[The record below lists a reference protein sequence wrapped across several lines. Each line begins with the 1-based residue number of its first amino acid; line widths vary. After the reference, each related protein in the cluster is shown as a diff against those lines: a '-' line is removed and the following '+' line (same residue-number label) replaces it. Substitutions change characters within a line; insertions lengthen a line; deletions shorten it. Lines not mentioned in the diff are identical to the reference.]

1 MAISKVG
8 YQDFINAF
16 NQAHANIWNRPD
28 ITFFD
33 PSRQAPAHKSFIAS
47 QPQAAQLGYF
57 DVNNTP
63 WVLDII
69 NRMGVKEYAPPAP
82 VTPPA
87 PTALEQYNAFLQ
99 NTENQDLN
107 PINLIKADPTSVITN
122 RFFQLPQYQ
131 LLYGAP
137 GTLDANGAPIPEPS
151 LDPMQR
157 FKQDPGYQFQ
167 LEQGM
172 RQLQQLGAAKGL
184 LESGPMQQELLK
196 YSQGLAD
203 QSYQRWLGQQQG
215 LFQDYQNRLQGLTG
229 MGAANTG
236 NQNAFNLGNAL
247 SNMFGTGAGAALQTG
262 SNISSLFGNQGVF
275 GGSAFMNT
283 AAAQA
288 NNLMQG
294 AALQAQIQAANQA
307 SQGQAMSSLFGGLSS
322 LASSFLGGGMF

>member
-1 MAISKVG
+1 MATLP
-8 YQDFINAF
+8 Y
-16 NQAHANIWNRPD
+16 NIWQQIAGLHPEWFRGTGGALNQPTVLQNLSAAGYSPGQSINLD
-28 ITFFD
+28 AFTDSF
-33 PSRQAPAHKSFIAS
+33 RQSVLGE
-47 QPQAAQLGYF
+47 AARFGY
-57 DVNNTP
+57 NPNAT
-63 WVLDII
+63 
-69 NRMGVKEYAPPAP
+69 PAP
-82 VTPPA
+82 TTTPPP
-87 PTALEQYNAFLQ
+87 PTALEQYNQ
-99 NTENQDLN
+99 NQQTPPELD
-107 PINLIKADPTSVITN
+107 PISLVTADPQSVITN

-137 GTLDANGAPIPEPS
+137 GTLDATGAPIPEPS

-196 YSQGLAD
+196 YSQGMAD

-236 NQNAFNLGNAL
+236 NQNAIALGNAL
-247 SNMFGTGAGAALQTG
+247 AGMFGAGAQGALGTG

-294 AALQAQIQAANQA
+294 AALQAQIQSANQA